1 MVSMRNKALLILT
14 AAVFGGCGSTSGL
27 FGNSRSGASSESPE
41 IGRIETG
48 SQASL
53 DVESLAVYL
62 DLMRQLIEGDAV
74 TQAETFRSAANAA
87 ELAPT
92 TTNRLKYALA
102 LATPGHASSDAA
114 AAERSLSDLL
124 AQGAALLPAER
135 VLATVH
141 LRDVEQ
147 RLILDAEAEQI
158 RQSAA
163 EELATQVAESA
174 QRLEAALE
182 ENRRLNAELETATEA
197 LDAITTIERS
207 IRERENGPNPP

>member
-1 MVSMRNKALLILT
+1 
-14 AAVFGGCGSTSGL
+14 
-27 FGNSRSGASSESPE
+27 
-41 IGRIETG
+41 
-48 SQASL
+48 
-53 DVESLAVYL
+53 
-62 DLMRQLIEGDAV
+62 
-74 TQAETFRSAANAA
+74 
-87 ELAPT
+87 
-92 TTNRLKYALA
+92 
-102 LATPGHASSDAA
+102 
-114 AAERSLSDLL
+114 LSDLL

-135 VLATVH
+135 VLATVQ